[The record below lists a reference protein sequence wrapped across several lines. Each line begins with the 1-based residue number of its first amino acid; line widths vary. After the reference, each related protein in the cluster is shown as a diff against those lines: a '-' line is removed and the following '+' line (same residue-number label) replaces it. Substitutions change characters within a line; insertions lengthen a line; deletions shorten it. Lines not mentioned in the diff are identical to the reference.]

1 MSLSGE
7 NDRTRWGLFSRQAG
21 RQSQPAN
28 RISCPAVFSV
38 YVRDAEI
45 KRESTFRADKGND
58 WRQSGPVS

>member
-21 RQSQPAN
+21 RNRNQPT
-28 RISCPAVFSV
+28 VFSV
-38 YVRDAEI
+38 YVRGAEI
-45 KRESTFRADKGND
+45 KRESKFRADKGND

>member
-1 MSLSGE
+1 VSLSNE

-21 RQSQPAN
+21 RHRHRPTVLS
-28 RISCPAVFSV
+28 F
-38 YVRDAEI
+38 YVRGAEI